1 NGGNAGWPQ
10 FNTSYEVGSLTMV
23 STLLHTFNSSTVSE
37 ITVGRNWAEQ
47 LVSHVSQA
55 DLDRNDRRVVLGG
68 LPQFFPSAN
77 PQHLVPQISYGGN
90 QALANTRGGGGW
102 GHEPFTT

>member
-1 NGGNAGWPQ
+1 
-10 FNTSYEVGSLTMV
+10 MV
-23 STLLHTFNSSTVSE
+23 STLLHSFSSSTVAE
-37 ITVGRNWAEQ
+37 VTVGRNWAEQ

-77 PQHLVPQISYGGN
+77 PQYLVPQISFGGTN
-90 QALANTRGGGGW
+90 ALPNTRGVGVADRYPCNASNISW
-102 GHEPFTT
+102 N